1 MGSETKEE
9 EKMKNLK
16 RIIAIA
22 MTAVMV
28 FAFAACGGSSDSAE
42 DNGEVNIYMWSD
54 YISQS
59 VVDKFTEE
67 TGIKV
72 NFSYMSTSEEAVAK
86 VTSGGG
92 DEYDLVMPC
101 DADMTSLIEGGYLA
115 EINLDNIPN
124 FEHLGDAY
132 KYREFDPENKYA
144 IPYLVNYVY
153 VVYNPETCPIEIT
166 KYEDLLDPQLK
177 GQIASVTGQRNL
189 FPIALVSLGYDPNSQ
204 DEQELKEAYE
214 WLQKYVPNVTGFDSD
229 SAETMLINGASSV
242 GFLFDGQASK
252 AFSEM
257 GNDALVV
264 AELTDPVQLGVDE
277 LVIPAGAKNKE
288 NAEAFLNF
296 ILDPENMAMN
306 LQDMMETDG
315 QPYSCPNDDAVALM
329 PPEYSESP
337 AINIPKSVKEN
348 YFLQLDVGDAVKIYD
363 KYWTML
369 MSEEQ

>member
-1 MGSETKEE
+1 
-9 EKMKNLK
+9 MKNLK
-16 RIIAIA
+16 RIAA
-22 MTAVMV
+22 LALAAVMV
-28 FAFAACGGSSDSAE
+28 FAFTACGGSGGGSGE

-54 YISQS
+54 YISPK

-86 VTSGGG
+86 ITSGGG

-132 KYREFDPENKYA
+132 KNREFDPENKYA
-144 IPYLVNYVY
+144 IPYLINYVY

-166 KYEDLLDPQLK
+166 KYDDLLAPQLK

-214 WLQKYVPNVTGFDSD
+214 WLQKYVPNVAGFDSD
-229 SAETMLINGASSV
+229 SAETMLINGAASV

-252 AFSEM
+252 AFSQM
-257 GNDALVV
+257 GDDALVV
-264 AELTDPVQLGVDE
+264 AELDR
-277 LVIPAGAKNKE
+277 
-288 NAEAFLNF
+288 
-296 ILDPENMAMN
+296 
-306 LQDMMETDG
+306 
-315 QPYSCPNDDAVALM
+315 
-329 PPEYSESP
+329 
-337 AINIPKSVKEN
+337 KSV
-348 YFLQLDVGDAVKIYD
+348 V
-363 KYWTML
+363 
-369 MSEEQ
+369 